1 MLGPVLAQ
9 ELLLGS
15 RRSRQH
21 LFRRIYTGWLAAQL
35 LFFYFLYLVNA
46 NVIGSRIFG
55 GAINPY
61 AASDFATSFVG
72 KLVYQQ
78 LLLLLLATPAFTA
91 GAITDEKASG
101 TLQYLLA
108 ADLTS
113 WEIVLGKLLGRTAQ
127 VAVLA
132 LAALPLLCFIGI
144 FGGLNL
150 ILVIA
155 LLAVSVAP
163 MFALGAASLLAS
175 VWSRQTRDAVLGVYF
190 VGAVAYLVLWCL
202 GWLAPFDPL
211 YVLEPAWGENPD
223 VKDLAGRLFV
233 SVLAWGSI
241 GALCLGL
248 ATWRLRSVYLKQLEG
263 EGRPKKLRW
272 WRARRGAISDEPVR
286 WKERHVEGVAPLA
299 VLRRVPRWVGLAFV
313 FAATSLASLTIIVAN
328 LQGSAGVSEALALII
343 NLKFSQL
350 SVPPGALSDYFVWQ
364 GLVALF
370 LATLVVGVRCSG
382 AVTGERERQTW
393 EALLMTPLPS
403 PQLIRGKLRGIIGA
417 SYPYLLAYAVPALFF
432 SIWGSLLQASPA
444 PFLWTLL
451 LLGVTW
457 LAMAFVGAAGLW
469 CSVRS
474 KSSWRSLLG
483 TVLIGYVGG
492 FMLYGVALPVAGIVY
507 GVVYLTLL
515 LVDLAMGH
523 NPNTGLASLFSRAGG
538 AYVVATCL
546 ALIGGFLLAIKLFL
560 VTAQQYVALRERVRH
575 WKEEPRIYTRRRP
588 RRQPLASDNPK

>member
-1 MLGPVLAQ
+1 
-9 ELLLGS
+9 
-15 RRSRQH
+15 
-21 LFRRIYTGWLAAQL
+21 
-35 LFFYFLYLVNA
+35 
-46 NVIGSRIFG
+46 
-55 GAINPY
+55 
-61 AASDFATSFVG
+61 
-72 KLVYQQ
+72 
-78 LLLLLLATPAFTA
+78 
-91 GAITDEKASG
+91 
-101 TLQYLLA
+101 
-108 ADLTS
+108 
-113 WEIVLGKLLGRTAQ
+113 
-127 VAVLA
+127 
-132 LAALPLLCFIGI
+132 
-144 FGGLNL
+144 
-150 ILVIA
+150 
-155 LLAVSVAP
+155 
-163 MFALGAASLLAS
+163 
-175 VWSRQTRDAVLGVYF
+175 
-190 VGAVAYLVLWCL
+190 
-202 GWLAPFDPL
+202 
-211 YVLEPAWGENPD
+211 
-223 VKDLAGRLFV
+223 
-233 SVLAWGSI
+233 
-241 GALCLGL
+241 
-248 ATWRLRSVYLKQLEG
+248 
-263 EGRPKKLRW
+263 
-272 WRARRGAISDEPVR
+272 
-286 WKERHVEGVAPLA
+286 
-299 VLRRVPRWVGLAFV
+299 
-313 FAATSLASLTIIVAN
+313 
-328 LQGSAGVSEALALII
+328 
-343 NLKFSQL
+343 
-350 SVPPGALSDYFVWQ
+350 VWQ
-364 GLVALF
+364 SLVALF

-515 LVDLAMGH
+515 LVDLALGH

-575 WKEEPRIYTRRRP
+575 WKEEPRIYKRRRP
-588 RRQPLASDNPK
+588 RRQPLASDNSK